1 MLLKQKKRLLEVISK
16 PRDADITIKDTANI
30 QESADN
36 FILRLF
42 AKDTCRTKD
51 AWIKVV
57 LEDIPRCVIGMK
69 GKFDAKEQTVT
80 SSEEEMEAP
89 TKTDPAV
96 ETEDTPQREVH
107 QMR

>member
-1 MLLKQKKRLLEVISK
+1 MSK

-30 QESADN
+30 QESSDT

-57 LEDIPRCVIGMK
+57 LEDIPKCVSGMK
-69 GKFDAKEQTVT
+69 GKLDAKEQTVT
-80 SSEEEMEAP
+80 SSMVLLLGMKVGEI
-89 TKTDPAV
+89 
-96 ETEDTPQREVH
+96 
-107 QMR
+107 